1 MRDDSDD
8 TSRRPVTGKLTAAI
22 RPDSPRS
29 FSPITSRLVAFAVL
43 ACGVCGTLD
52 DRLSGKPNGV
62 PRGMFGGTARL
73 FGQETPPPSP
83 QPSLPSS
90 SQRNQDG
97 SKPET
102 EAAPEAPSKE
112 ASIPANS
119 TASKSTA
126 SKSTASKSTPAK
138 STAAKPTA
146 AKPTPAKSTA
156 SKSGATR
163 PNIIL
168 MMSDDQGWSGLSVA
182 MHPDYA
188 GSKGAVFQTPNLE
201 RFASQGMRFS
211 SGYAPAPVCSPT
223 RISIQTGKSPA
234 KLHWTKAAPAETG
247 RKLVEPTLIKRIA
260 DSETTIGE
268 LLRTAGY
275 ATAHYGKWHI
285 SGGGPGEHGYD
296 EHDGDTGNE
305 NAYQFTDPNPVDIF
319 GMAQH

>member
-102 EAAPEAPSKE
+102 E
-112 ASIPANS
+112 
-119 TASKSTA
+119 
-126 SKSTASKSTPAK
+126 
-138 STAAKPTA
+138 
-146 AKPTPAKSTA
+146 
-156 SKSGATR
+156 
-163 PNIIL
+163 
-168 MMSDDQGWSGLSVA
+168 
-182 MHPDYA
+182 
-188 GSKGAVFQTPNLE
+188 
-201 RFASQGMRFS
+201 
-211 SGYAPAPVCSPT
+211 
-223 RISIQTGKSPA
+223 
-234 KLHWTKAAPAETG
+234 
-247 RKLVEPTLIKRIA
+247 
-260 DSETTIGE
+260 
-268 LLRTAGY
+268 
-275 ATAHYGKWHI
+275 
-285 SGGGPGEHGYD
+285 
-296 EHDGDTGNE
+296 
-305 NAYQFTDPNPVDIF
+305 
-319 GMAQH
+319 